1 MPGCATGDSADN
13 TFIGRGSR
21 VRQWVRERRSV
32 TPREQEE
39 YAALR
44 ATIRERG
51 TARPWLA
58 FAGFAAWAALV
69 AVNTALSSAPV
80 ATIVPLVV
88 LAAAFEGVFAMHIG
102 VERIGRYLQVFY
114 EDRWE
119 QTAMALGRAGGPGR
133 IVRIDALFS
142 VPFGLATLINMMPA
156 LVQGPT
162 TEELV
167 FVGGAHA
174 LLVVRIVAAKAASA
188 KQREIEL
195 KRFQDLKS
203 H

>member
-1 MPGCATGDSADN
+1 M
-13 TFIGRGSR
+13 
-21 VRQWVRERRSV
+21 

-58 FAGFAAWAALV
+58 FAGLAAWAALV
-69 AVNTALSSAPV
+69 AANTALSSAPV

-88 LAAAFEGVFAMHIG
+88 LAAAFECVFALHIG
-102 VERIGRYLQVFY
+102 VERIGRYLQVFH

-119 QTAMALGRAGGPGR
+119 QTAMAFGRPAGIAR
-133 IVRIDALFS
+133 LDALFS
-142 VPFGLATLINMMPA
+142 IPFGLATLINMMPA
-156 LVQGPT
+156 LVLGPT

-174 LLVVRIVAAKAASA
+174 LLIVRIVAARAASA

-195 KRFQDLKS
+195 KRFQELKS
-203 H
+203 R

>member
-1 MPGCATGDSADN
+1 M
-13 TFIGRGSR
+13 
-21 VRQWVRERRSV
+21 

-58 FAGFAAWAALV
+58 FAGLAAWAALV
-69 AVNTALSSAPV
+69 ATNVALAAPPV
-80 ATIVPLVV
+80 GSVVPLLV
-88 LAAAFEGVFAMHIG
+88 LAAAFECVFAMHVG
-102 VERIGRYLQVFY
+102 VERIGRYLQVFH

-119 QTAMALGRAGGPGR
+119 QTAMAFGRPAG
-133 IVRIDALFS
+133 IVRLDALFS
-142 VPFGLATLINMMPA
+142 IPFGLAALINLLPA
-156 LVQGPT
+156 LIQGPT

-174 LLVVRIVAAKAASA
+174 LLVVRIVAARAASA

-195 KRFQDLKS
+195 KRFQELKS
-203 H
+203 R

>member
-1 MPGCATGDSADN
+1 
-13 TFIGRGSR
+13 
-21 VRQWVRERRSV
+21 V
-32 TPREQEE
+32 TQREQEE

-58 FAGFAAWAALV
+58 LAGLAAWAALV
-69 AVNTALSSAPV
+69 AANTAVSAPPV
-80 ATIVPLVV
+80 ASIVPLLV
-88 LAAAFEGVFAMHIG
+88 LAAAFECVFAVHIG
-102 VERIGRYLQVFY
+102 VERIGRYLQVFH

-119 QTAMALGRAGGPGR
+119 QTAMAFGRPTGV
-133 IVRIDALFS
+133 VRLDALFS
-142 VPFGLATLINMMPA
+142 IPFGLATLINMLPA

-174 LLVVRIVAAKAASA
+174 LLIVRIVVAKAASA

-195 KRFQDLKS
+195 KRFQELKS
-203 H
+203 R